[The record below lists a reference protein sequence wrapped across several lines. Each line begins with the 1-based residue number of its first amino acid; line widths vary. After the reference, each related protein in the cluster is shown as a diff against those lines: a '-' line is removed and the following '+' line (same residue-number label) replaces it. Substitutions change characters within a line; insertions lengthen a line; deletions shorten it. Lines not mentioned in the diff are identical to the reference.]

1 MGILEVV
8 RSPVSGLR
16 GVAGR
21 GAMPGLVT
29 VALWTLISL
38 LTAGLGL
45 LLGGFASAD
54 DFLESLP
61 PGAVPP
67 EVDEQSLEGIIVGF
81 QAIGIGLRALWPFI
95 YWPLLTLV
103 MYLITRLFGGEG
115 TLSGMFGAMGVA
127 CLPFVI
133 SGLLQL
139 PIMGAQAALS
149 SGGEPG
155 TASVVLGAVGGLLSL
170 LFLIWH
176 VALVVIGGAVARQ
189 ISYGRSGG
197 SCAISCA
204 SVVGIPLLLLIL
216 FSVLLAAFGGAG
228 G

>member
-1 MGILEVV
+1 MGILDVI
-8 RSPVSGLR
+8 RSPAGGMR

-21 GAMPGLVT
+21 GAMPGFVV
-29 VALWTLISL
+29 VALWTVVSL
-38 LTAGLGL
+38 LAAGLGL

-54 DFLESLP
+54 DLLESLP

-67 EVDEQSLEGIIVGF
+67 EVEEQSLEGIVVGF
-81 QAIGIGLRALWPFI
+81 QAVGVGLRSLWPFI

-103 MYLITRLFGGEG
+103 MHLITRFFGGEG
-115 TLSGMFGAMGVA
+115 SLSGMFGAMGAA

-133 SGLLQL
+133 SGLLRL
-139 PIMGAQAALS
+139 PITGAQAALA

-155 TASVVLGAVGGLLSL
+155 AASVVLGAVGGLLSL
-170 LFLIWH
+170 AALIWH
-176 VALVVIGGAVARQ
+176 VALVIVGGSVARR

-197 SCAISCA
+197 SCAVSCA
-204 SVVGIPLLLLIL
+204 AVVGIPLLLLIL
-216 FSVLLAAFGGAG
+216 FSVLLAAFGAAG